1 MLTGIHFLLT
11 YSCTG
16 ECEHCFLFSSPWAA
30 GTFTREQVERV
41 LDQAAALGTV
51 DMAYFEGGEP
61 FLYYPLMLEGI
72 RLARERGLK
81 TGVVTNAYF
90 ATSAEDA
97 ALWLRPLKD
106 LGIADLSLSDDAFH
120 FEGPDNCAKRAFAAA
135 TELGIPV
142 GTICIEKPRV
152 EMVADGREK
161 GAPVVSGGVMFR
173 GRAAE
178 KLTEGLPRRP
188 WREFTECPHEDL
200 RNPGRVHVD
209 AYGHVHLCQ
218 GLVMG
223 NVWRTPLGKLVATYN
238 PNTHP
243 IAGPLLRG
251 GPARLAEEHQ
261 VPHEE
266 GYVDACHLCYSV
278 RKALIDRFPEYLAP
292 RQVYGL
298 E

>member
-16 ECEHCFLFSSPWAA
+16 ECDHCFLFGSPWAA

-51 DMAYFEGGEP
+51 EMAYFEGGEP

-72 RLARERGLK
+72 RLARARGFN
-81 TGVVTNAYF
+81 TSVVTNAYF
-90 ATSAEDA
+90 ATSADDA
-97 ALWLRPLKD
+97 ALWLSPLKD

-120 FEGPDNCAKRAFAAA
+120 FGDADNCAKHALGAANA
-135 TELGIPV
+135 LGIPV

-152 EMVADGREK
+152 EMAADGRKK
-161 GAPVVSGGVMFR
+161 GAPVVSGDVMFR

-188 WREFTECPHEDL
+188 WREFTKCPHEDL

-209 AYGHVHLCQ
+209 AYGYVHLCQ
-218 GLVMG
+218 GLIMG
-223 NVWRTPLGKLVATYN
+223 NLWDTPLSELIGAYD
-238 PNTHP
+238 PDAHP

-251 GPARLAEEHQ
+251 GPARLAEEHEA
-261 VPHEE
+261 PREE
-266 GYVDACHLCYSV
+266 GYVDACHFCYSV